1 MTKNIGLIKIHHGHS
16 FNFEFMNDFHYKKSM
31 LHRSTGCKFPCHP
44 LIVFSVES
52 SRPTTMVFNILH
64 TPYHP
69 STHTTQTYL
78 RYLPEP
84 QLPQNGANYFLKWHS
99 YYYAIEFIQNT
110 SKIDH
115 VSREMTSSFF
125 KWYTLLHLLSLKVIR
140 KIIDIT

>member
-1 MTKNIGLIKIHHGHS
+1 MIEIVIFKNCGKATCWLFLHLEPWSISAITYSLLMFLSYKSISINRFFCILNQSSPKIACHVVAILWQNFDQMTKNIRLIKIHHGHS

-69 STHTTQTYL
+69 STHTT
-78 RYLPEP
+78 
-84 QLPQNGANYFLKWHS
+84 
-99 YYYAIEFIQNT
+99 
-110 SKIDH
+110 
-115 VSREMTSSFF
+115 
-125 KWYTLLHLLSLKVIR
+125 
-140 KIIDIT
+140 